1 MNHFKVKNTRQGMD
15 FEIAFT
21 KAYKEAREKYAHPA
35 QVELA
40 CLQAQYPAIL
50 HPIQEE
56 DLFAGRLDFGAVGL
70 GIQHQT
76 GGFGFFIDEARVTWA
91 LEHETG
97 SAAYREG
104 LHELLTFWR
113 SENTGAKVM
122 RDMPADV
129 REALPSDEWDK
140 FPLPATPI
148 LRMAGTYLD
157 FDKLVSIGI
166 PGLYAEI
173 EGHLKREEKNG
184 GDTILFQCMLGSLD
198 LFVKV
203 CDWYREQ
210 AMELEKSAKTPARA
224 AELQG
229 IATSLGHLVTAA
241 PASLHEGIQLAWLY
255 GMITPTIEYGR
266 LDVYLGDLYAHDV
279 DTGVITDAEAL
290 GMVQSYF
297 RLIDHLD
304 CETDGRAIVGGYSR
318 RNTENA
324 DRFCLIAMEA
334 CRTVIEVLPQFTL
347 RFNRLTPKPVWDAAM
362 RCIEEGRTYP
372 LLYNDDVLVPAIMK
386 EYGVDRIRAE
396 SYVPLGCGEF
406 EFDHY
411 SFATPSGALNAVK
424 ILEIAMNGGFEPI
437 GRRPFGP
444 QTKGLKDCANFDEFY
459 DIYQQHL
466 AYYIEA
472 QAKFEKYE
480 YEKAGELHPFM
491 FVSMLYDGCCESGKA
506 IFNGGCRSYN
516 GTLELYGV
524 INAADSLTAIRQ
536 LVFEKK
542 ILTPEQLLHILSL
555 NFMGFE
561 KERKLMMDCPKYGND
576 NDAADDMAVNLQKDI
591 CRMIIEQAPKVG
603 LDSNFAVIINN
614 AQNTTLARWAG
625 ASPDGRKAG
634 TPYANANNP
643 SMGADQN
650 GLTAMI
656 NSLLKMPV
664 DNNAGVVQN
673 LRLTRELFQSSR
685 EKVYGLIDSY
695 FDRGGAQ
702 FMITVVGKDD
712 LEKALDNPEG
722 YKDLIVRV
730 GGFSARFVD
739 LPKDVQKEI
748 FERVTY

>member
-1 MNHFKVKNTRQGMD
+1 MNHFKVKNKRQGMD

>member
-1 MNHFKVKNTRQGMD
+1 MNHFKVKNKRQGMD

-129 REALPSDEWDK
+129 REALPSDEWDN